1 MRRGVRRVRDIV
13 VGMAGHIDHGKTT
26 VVKYLTGVDT
36 DTLPEEKSRG
46 MTINLGFTQIKF
58 DDGSRVGLIDV
69 PGHEKFIKNMSAGVS
84 GVDYL
89 LMVIACDDG
98 IMPQTEEHFQILKL
112 FGVKKGMI
120 LLTKRDLVD
129 EKRYEEVKK
138 QCREY
143 FKGNF
148 LENSP
153 LLPLSII
160 NIESYNTLKNLL
172 KDELKKIDLEEK
184 ERYFRMD
191 IDRVFSVKGFGCVVT
206 GTVKSGKISVGDTLT
221 IYPQNKMVKVKGLES
236 HGEKKDSIGTGN
248 RCAINLAGIESSE
261 IKRGDI
267 IGKSLLTGDKIE
279 CKLTLL
285 ENSPKIKNNH
295 RIRLNIGTDEI
306 IGRVKIYE
314 KNYILAGE
322 IAFVQIDLEE
332 ILGGVLKER
341 GIVRNYSPISTI
353 GGIELLDFSKK
364 EFNRKDTKQIELLKV
379 LSQEDNEKKVE
390 ELIKIDRELENI
402 FSLFGEEISL
412 ENLIETKKVF
422 LLDKKYIHR
431 DTLLEKISIIVDE
444 LEKFYSENRLVRGI
458 LKSQIKER
466 YFKNYSLKDYNK
478 FFDLDLVKEKI
489 TVVDELVALKEFK
502 IRLNKEEK
510 NMKEEIFSY
519 YKEQKFNL
527 KPYSYY
533 LEVTKDKNLFEQVHR
548 YMVEEGFIQYLEE
561 EYYILNGYL
570 KESTKLITNFLEK
583 NRKIQVKEAK
593 EVLNNSRDSSIL
605 ILRKLDTLKV
615 TKNIDGVRVLI
626 K

>member
-1 MRRGVRRVRDIV
+1 MRDIL

-143 FKGNF
+143 FKGSF

-153 LLPLSII
+153 LLPLSID

-172 KDELKKIDLEEK
+172 KDELKRIDLEER
-184 ERYFRMD
+184 ERDFRMD

-322 IAFVQIDLEE
+322 SAFVQIDLEE
-332 ILGGVLKER
+332 VLGGVLKER

-364 EFNRKDTKQIELLKV
+364 EFNRKDIKQIELLKV

-412 ENLIETKKVF
+412 KNLIETKKVF

-489 TVVDELVALKEFK
+489 TVVDELVVLKEFK

-533 LEVTKDKNLFEQVHR
+533 LEVTKDKNLFEKVHR

-583 NRKIQVKEAK
+583 NEKIQVKEAK

>member
-1 MRRGVRRVRDIV
+1 MRDIV

-143 FKGNF
+143 FKGSF

-160 NIESYNTLKNLL
+160 DIESYNTLKNLL

-206 GTVKSGKISVGDTLT
+206 GTVKSGKISIGDTLT

-267 IGKSLLTGDKIE
+267 IGKSILTGDRIE

-285 ENSPKIKNNH
+285 ENSPKIKNNY

-322 IAFVQIDLEE
+322 SAFVQIDLEE
-332 ILGGVLKER
+332 VLGGVLKER

-353 GGIELLDFSKK
+353 GGIELLNFSKK

-390 ELIKIDRELENI
+390 ELIKTDRELEDI
-402 FSLFGEEISL
+402 FSLFGEKISL
-412 ENLIETKKVF
+412 KNLIETKKIF

-431 DTLLEKISIIVDE
+431 DILLEKISIIVDE
-444 LEKFYSENRLVRGI
+444 LEKFYSENRLMRGI

-466 YFKNYSLKDYNK
+466 YFKDYSLKDYNK

-489 TVVDELVALKEFK
+489 IVVDELVALKEFK

-533 LEVTKDKNLFEQVHR
+533 LKVTKDKNLFEQVHR

-570 KESTKLITNFLEK
+570 KESTKLIKNFLEK
-583 NRKIQVKEAK
+583 NGKIQVKEAK

>member
-1 MRRGVRRVRDIV
+1 MRDIV

-143 FKGNF
+143 FKGSF

-153 LLPLSII
+153 LLPLSITD
-160 NIESYNTLKNLL
+160 IESYNTLKNLL

-285 ENSPKIKNNH
+285 ESSPKIKNNH

-314 KNYILAGE
+314 KNCILAGE
-322 IAFVQIDLEE
+322 SAFVQIDLEE
-332 ILGGVLKER
+332 VLGGVLKER

-489 TVVDELVALKEFK
+489 IVVDELVVLKEFK

-583 NRKIQVKEAK
+583 NGKIQVKEAK

>member
-1 MRRGVRRVRDIV
+1 MRDIV

-143 FKGNF
+143 FKGSF

-153 LLPLSII
+153 LLPLSITD
-160 NIESYNTLKNLL
+160 IESYNTLKNLL
-172 KDELKKIDLEEK
+172 KEELKKIDLEEK

-285 ENSPKIKNNH
+285 ESSPKIKNNH

-314 KNYILAGE
+314 KNCILAGE
-322 IAFVQIDLEE
+322 SAFVQIDLEE
-332 ILGGVLKER
+332 VLGGVLKER

-431 DTLLEKISIIVDE
+431 DILLEKISIIVDE

-489 TVVDELVALKEFK
+489 IVVDELVALKEFK

-533 LEVTKDKNLFEQVHR
+533 LEVTKDKNLFEKVHR
-548 YMVEEGFIQYLEE
+548 YMAEEGFIQYLEE

-583 NRKIQVKEAK
+583 NGKIQVKEAK

>member
-1 MRRGVRRVRDIV
+1 MRDIV

-143 FKGNF
+143 FKGSF

-160 NIESYNTLKNLL
+160 DIESYNILKNLL

-206 GTVKSGKISVGDTLT
+206 GTVKSGKISIGDTLT

-267 IGKSLLTGDKIE
+267 IGKSILTGDRIE

-285 ENSPKIKNNH
+285 ENSPKIKNNY

-314 KNYILAGE
+314 KNCILAGE
-322 IAFVQIDLEE
+322 SAFVQIDLEE
-332 ILGGVLKER
+332 VLGGVLKER

-431 DTLLEKISIIVDE
+431 DILLEKISIIVDE

-489 TVVDELVALKEFK
+489 IVVDELVALKEFK

-533 LEVTKDKNLFEQVHR
+533 LEVTKDKNLFEKVHR

-583 NRKIQVKEAK
+583 NGKIQVKEAK

>member
-1 MRRGVRRVRDIV
+1 MRDIV
-13 VGMAGHIDHGKTT
+13 MGMAGHIDHGKTT

-143 FKGNF
+143 FKGSF

-172 KDELKKIDLEEK
+172 KDELKKIDLEER

-206 GTVKSGKISVGDTLT
+206 GTVKSGKISIGDTLT

-322 IAFVQIDLEE
+322 SAFVQIDLEE
-332 ILGGVLKER
+332 VLGGVLKER

-431 DTLLEKISIIVDE
+431 DILLEKISIIVDE

-489 TVVDELVALKEFK
+489 IVVDELVALKEFK

-533 LEVTKDKNLFEQVHR
+533 LEVTKDKNLFEKVHR

-583 NRKIQVKEAK
+583 NGKIQVKEAK

>member
-1 MRRGVRRVRDIV
+1 MRDIV

-112 FGVKKGMI
+112 FGVKKGTI

-143 FKGNF
+143 FKGSF

-153 LLPLSII
+153 LLPLSITD
-160 NIESYNTLKNLL
+160 IESYNTLKNLL
-172 KDELKKIDLEEK
+172 KDELKKIDLEER

-206 GTVKSGKISVGDTLT
+206 GTVKSGKISIGDTLT

-322 IAFVQIDLEE
+322 SAFVQIDLEE
-332 ILGGVLKER
+332 VLGGVLKER

-390 ELIKIDRELENI
+390 ELIKIDRELEYI

-412 ENLIETKKVF
+412 ENLIETKKIF

-431 DTLLEKISIIVDE
+431 DVLLEKISIIVDE

>member
-1 MRRGVRRVRDIV
+1 MRDIV

-143 FKGNF
+143 FKGSF

-153 LLPLSII
+153 LLPLSITD
-160 NIESYNTLKNLL
+160 IESYNTLKNLL
-172 KDELKKIDLEEK
+172 KEELKKIDLEEK

-285 ENSPKIKNNH
+285 ESSPKIKNNH

-314 KNYILAGE
+314 KNCILAGE
-322 IAFVQIDLEE
+322 SAFVQIDLEE
-332 ILGGVLKER
+332 VLGGVLKER

-431 DTLLEKISIIVDE
+431 DILLEKISIIVDE

-489 TVVDELVALKEFK
+489 IVVDELVTLKEFK

>member
-1 MRRGVRRVRDIV
+1 MRDIV

-112 FGVKKGMI
+112 FGVKSGMI

-143 FKGNF
+143 FKGSF

-206 GTVKSGKISVGDTLT
+206 GTVKSGKISIGDTLT

-431 DTLLEKISIIVDE
+431 DILLEKISIIVDE

-489 TVVDELVALKEFK
+489 IVVDELVALKEFK

-533 LEVTKDKNLFEQVHR
+533 LEVTKDKNLFEKVHR

-583 NRKIQVKEAK
+583 NGKIQVKEAK

>member
-1 MRRGVRRVRDIV
+1 MRDIV

-143 FKGNF
+143 FKGSF

-172 KDELKKIDLEEK
+172 KDELKKIDLEER

-191 IDRVFSVKGFGCVVT
+191 IDRVFSVKGFGCVIT
-206 GTVKSGKISVGDTLT
+206 GTVKSGKISIGDTLT

-341 GIVRNYSPISTI
+341 GVVRNYSPISTI

-431 DTLLEKISIIVDE
+431 DILLEKISIIVDE

-489 TVVDELVALKEFK
+489 IVVDELVALKEFK

-533 LEVTKDKNLFEQVHR
+533 LEVTKDKNLFEKVHR

>member
-1 MRRGVRRVRDIV
+1 MRDIV

-143 FKGNF
+143 FKGSF

-322 IAFVQIDLEE
+322 SAFVQIDLEE
-332 ILGGVLKER
+332 VLGGVLKER

>member
-1 MRRGVRRVRDIV
+1 MRDIV

-112 FGVKKGMI
+112 FGVKSGMI

-143 FKGNF
+143 FKGSF

-172 KDELKKIDLEEK
+172 KDELKKIDLEER

-206 GTVKSGKISVGDTLT
+206 GTVKSGKISIGDTLT

-390 ELIKIDRELENI
+390 ELIKIDRELEYI

-412 ENLIETKKVF
+412 ENLIETKKIF

-431 DTLLEKISIIVDE
+431 DVLLEKISIIVDE

-489 TVVDELVALKEFK
+489 TVVDELVALNEFK

-533 LEVTKDKNLFEQVHR
+533 LEVTKDKNLFEKVHR

-583 NRKIQVKEAK
+583 NEKIQVKEAK

>member
-1 MRRGVRRVRDIV
+1 MRDIV

-143 FKGNF
+143 FKGSF

-153 LLPLSII
+153 LLPLSITD
-160 NIESYNTLKNLL
+160 IESYNTLKNLL
-172 KDELKKIDLEEK
+172 KDELKRIDLEEK

-322 IAFVQIDLEE
+322 SAFVQIDLEE
-332 ILGGVLKER
+332 VLGGVLKER

-353 GGIELLDFSKK
+353 GGIELLNFSKK

-431 DTLLEKISIIVDE
+431 DILLEKISIIVDE

-489 TVVDELVALKEFK
+489 IVVDELVVLKEFK

-583 NRKIQVKEAK
+583 NGKIQVKEAK

>member
-1 MRRGVRRVRDIV
+1 MRDIV

-143 FKGNF
+143 FKGSF

-153 LLPLSII
+153 LLPLSITD
-160 NIESYNTLKNLL
+160 IESYNTLKNLL
-172 KDELKKIDLEEK
+172 KEELKKIDLEEK

-285 ENSPKIKNNH
+285 ESSPKIKNNH
-295 RIRLNIGTDEI
+295 RIRLNIGADEI

-314 KNYILAGE
+314 KNCILAGE
-322 IAFVQIDLEE
+322 SAFVQIDLEE
-332 ILGGVLKER
+332 VLGGVLKER

-431 DTLLEKISIIVDE
+431 DILLEKISIIVDE

-489 TVVDELVALKEFK
+489 IVVDELVALKEFK

>member
-1 MRRGVRRVRDIV
+1 MRDIV

-143 FKGNF
+143 FKGSF

-153 LLPLSII
+153 LLPLSIT

-172 KDELKKIDLEEK
+172 KDELKKIDLEER

-206 GTVKSGKISVGDTLT
+206 GTVKSGKISIGDTLT
-221 IYPQNKMVKVKGLES
+221 IYPQNKMVRVKGLES

-314 KNYILAGE
+314 KNCILARE
-322 IAFVQIDLEE
+322 SAFVQIDLEE
-332 ILGGVLKER
+332 VLGGVLKER

-431 DTLLEKISIIVDE
+431 DILLEKISIIVDE

-489 TVVDELVALKEFK
+489 IVVDELVALKEFK

-583 NRKIQVKEAK
+583 NEKIQVKEAK

>member
-1 MRRGVRRVRDIV
+1 MRDIV

-112 FGVKKGMI
+112 FGVKSGMI

-143 FKGNF
+143 FKGSF

-322 IAFVQIDLEE
+322 SAFVQIDLEE
-332 ILGGVLKER
+332 VLGGVLKER

-390 ELIKIDRELENI
+390 ELIKIDRELEYI
-402 FSLFGEEISL
+402 FSLFGEGISL
-412 ENLIETKKVF
+412 ENLIETKKIF

-431 DTLLEKISIIVDE
+431 DVLLEKISIIVDE

>member
-1 MRRGVRRVRDIV
+1 MRRVRDIV

-143 FKGNF
+143 FKGSF

-285 ENSPKIKNNH
+285 ESSPKIKNNH

-314 KNYILAGE
+314 KNCILAGE
-322 IAFVQIDLEE
+322 SAFVQIDLEE
-332 ILGGVLKER
+332 VLGGVLKER

-431 DTLLEKISIIVDE
+431 DILLEKISIIVDE

-489 TVVDELVALKEFK
+489 IVVDELVALKEFK

>member
-1 MRRGVRRVRDIV
+1 MRDIV

-143 FKGNF
+143 FKGSF

-153 LLPLSII
+153 LLPLSITD
-160 NIESYNTLKNLL
+160 IESYNTLKNLL
-172 KDELKKIDLEEK
+172 KEELKKIDLEEK

-285 ENSPKIKNNH
+285 ESSPKIKNNH

-314 KNYILAGE
+314 KNCILAGE
-322 IAFVQIDLEE
+322 SAFVQIDLEE
-332 ILGGVLKER
+332 VLGGVLKER

-431 DTLLEKISIIVDE
+431 DILLEKISIIVDE

-489 TVVDELVALKEFK
+489 IVVDELVALKEFK

-533 LEVTKDKNLFEQVHR
+533 LEVTKDKNLFEKVHR

>member
-1 MRRGVRRVRDIV
+1 M
-13 VGMAGHIDHGKTT
+13 GMAGHIDHGKTT

-143 FKGNF
+143 FKGSF

-172 KDELKKIDLEEK
+172 KEELKKIDLEER

-206 GTVKSGKISVGDTLT
+206 GTVKSGKISIGDTLT

-322 IAFVQIDLEE
+322 SAFVQIDLEE
-332 ILGGVLKER
+332 VLGGVLKER

-390 ELIKIDRELENI
+390 ELIKIDRELEYI

-412 ENLIETKKVF
+412 ENLIETKKIF

-431 DTLLEKISIIVDE
+431 DVLLEKISIIVDE

>member
-1 MRRGVRRVRDIV
+1 MRDIV

-143 FKGNF
+143 FKGSF

-153 LLPLSII
+153 LLPLSITD
-160 NIESYNTLKNLL
+160 IESYNTLKNLL
-172 KDELKKIDLEEK
+172 KEELKKIDLEEK

-431 DTLLEKISIIVDE
+431 DTLLEKISRIVDE

>member
-1 MRRGVRRVRDIV
+1 MRDIV
-13 VGMAGHIDHGKTT
+13 MGMAGHIDHGKTT

-112 FGVKKGMI
+112 FGVKSGMI

-143 FKGNF
+143 FKGSF

-172 KDELKKIDLEEK
+172 KEELKKIDLEER

-206 GTVKSGKISVGDTLT
+206 GTVKSGKISIGDTLT

-322 IAFVQIDLEE
+322 SAFVQIDLEE
-332 ILGGVLKER
+332 VLGGVLKER

-390 ELIKIDRELENI
+390 ELIKIDRELEYI

-412 ENLIETKKVF
+412 ENLIETKKIF

-431 DTLLEKISIIVDE
+431 DVLLEKISIIVDE

>member
-1 MRRGVRRVRDIV
+1 MRDIV

-84 GVDYL
+84 DVDYL

-143 FKGNF
+143 FKGSF

-341 GIVRNYSPISTI
+341 GVVRNYSPISTI

>member
-1 MRRGVRRVRDIV
+1 MRDIV

-112 FGVKKGMI
+112 FGVKSGMI

-143 FKGNF
+143 FKGSF

-206 GTVKSGKISVGDTLT
+206 GTVKSGKISIGDTLT

-236 HGEKKDSIGTGN
+236 YGEKKDSIGTGN

-267 IGKSLLTGDKIE
+267 IVKSLLTGDKIE

-322 IAFVQIDLEE
+322 SAFVQIDLEE
-332 ILGGVLKER
+332 VLGGVLKER

-390 ELIKIDRELENI
+390 ELIKIDRELEYI

-412 ENLIETKKVF
+412 ENLIETKKIF

-431 DTLLEKISIIVDE
+431 DVLLEKISIIVDE

>member
-1 MRRGVRRVRDIV
+1 MRDIV

-143 FKGNF
+143 FKGSF

-153 LLPLSII
+153 LLPLSITD
-160 NIESYNTLKNLL
+160 IESYNTLKNLL
-172 KDELKKIDLEEK
+172 KEELKKIDLEEK

-285 ENSPKIKNNH
+285 ESSPKIKNNH

-314 KNYILAGE
+314 KNCILAGE
-322 IAFVQIDLEE
+322 SAFVQIDLEE
-332 ILGGVLKER
+332 VLGGVLKER

-431 DTLLEKISIIVDE
+431 DILLEKISIIVDE

-489 TVVDELVALKEFK
+489 IVVDELVALKEFK

-519 YKEQKFNL
+519 NKEQKFNL

>member
-1 MRRGVRRVRDIV
+1 MRDIV

-143 FKGNF
+143 FKGSF

-172 KDELKKIDLEEK
+172 KDKLKKIDLEEK

>member
-1 MRRGVRRVRDIV
+1 MRDIV
-13 VGMAGHIDHGKTT
+13 MGMAGHIDHGKTT

-112 FGVKKGMI
+112 FGVKKGII

-143 FKGNF
+143 FKGSF

-153 LLPLSII
+153 LLPLSITD
-160 NIESYNTLKNLL
+160 IESYNTLKNLL
-172 KDELKKIDLEEK
+172 KDELKRIDLEEK

-322 IAFVQIDLEE
+322 SAFVQIDLEE
-332 ILGGVLKER
+332 VLGGVLKER

-353 GGIELLDFSKK
+353 GGIELLNFSKK

-431 DTLLEKISIIVDE
+431 DILLEKISIIVDE

-489 TVVDELVALKEFK
+489 IVVDELVALKEFK

>member
-1 MRRGVRRVRDIV
+1 MRDIV

-143 FKGNF
+143 FKGSF

-153 LLPLSII
+153 LLPLSITD
-160 NIESYNTLKNLL
+160 IESYNTLKNLL

-341 GIVRNYSPISTI
+341 GVVRNYSPISTI

-444 LEKFYSENRLVRGI
+444 LEKFYSENRLVRRI

-583 NRKIQVKEAK
+583 NGKIQVKEAK

>member
-1 MRRGVRRVRDIV
+1 MRDIV

-58 DDGSRVGLIDV
+58 DDGSRIGLIDV

-143 FKGNF
+143 FKGSF

-153 LLPLSII
+153 LLPLSITD
-160 NIESYNTLKNLL
+160 IESYNTLKNLL
-172 KDELKKIDLEEK
+172 KEELKKIDLEER

-314 KNYILAGE
+314 KNCILAGE
-322 IAFVQIDLEE
+322 SAFVQIDLEE
-332 ILGGVLKER
+332 VLGGVLKER

-390 ELIKIDRELENI
+390 ELIKIDRELEYI

-412 ENLIETKKVF
+412 ENLIETKKIF

-431 DTLLEKISIIVDE
+431 DILLEKISIIVDE

-489 TVVDELVALKEFK
+489 TVVDELVALNEFK

-583 NRKIQVKEAK
+583 NGKIQVKEAK

>member
-1 MRRGVRRVRDIV
+1 MRRVRDIV

-69 PGHEKFIKNMSAGVS
+69 PGHEKFIKNMTAGVS

-98 IMPQTEEHFQILKL
+98 IMPQTEEHFQILKF

-143 FKGNF
+143 FKGSF

-160 NIESYNTLKNLL
+160 DIESYNTLKNLL

-206 GTVKSGKISVGDTLT
+206 GTVKSGKISIGDTLT

-267 IGKSLLTGDKIE
+267 IGKSILTGDRIE

-322 IAFVQIDLEE
+322 SAFVQIDLEE
-332 ILGGVLKER
+332 VLGGVLKER

-364 EFNRKDTKQIELLKV
+364 EFNRKDIKQIELLKV

-390 ELIKIDRELENI
+390 ELIKTDRELEDI
-402 FSLFGEEISL
+402 FSLFGEKISL
-412 ENLIETKKVF
+412 KNLIEAKKVF

-458 LKSQIKER
+458 LKYQIKER

-489 TVVDELVALKEFK
+489 IVVDELVALNEFK

-533 LEVTKDKNLFEQVHR
+533 LKVTKDKNLFEQVHR

-583 NRKIQVKEAK
+583 NGKIQVKEAK

-605 ILRKLDTLKV
+605 ILRKLDALKV
-615 TKNIDGVRVLI
+615 TKNIDGIRMLRE
-626 K
+626 

>member
-1 MRRGVRRVRDIV
+1 M
-13 VGMAGHIDHGKTT
+13 GMAGHIDHGKTT

-143 FKGNF
+143 FKGSF

-153 LLPLSII
+153 LLPLSITD
-160 NIESYNTLKNLL
+160 IESYNTLKNLL
-172 KDELKKIDLEEK
+172 KEELKKIDLEEK

-285 ENSPKIKNNH
+285 ESSPKIKNNH

-314 KNYILAGE
+314 KNCILAGE
-322 IAFVQIDLEE
+322 SAFVQIDLEE
-332 ILGGVLKER
+332 VLGGVLKER

-431 DTLLEKISIIVDE
+431 DILLEKISIIVDE

-489 TVVDELVALKEFK
+489 IVVDELVALKEFK

>member
-1 MRRGVRRVRDIV
+1 MRDIV

-143 FKGNF
+143 FKGSF

-153 LLPLSII
+153 LLPLSITD
-160 NIESYNTLKNLL
+160 IESYNTLKNLL
-172 KDELKKIDLEEK
+172 KEELKKIDLEER

-267 IGKSLLTGDKIE
+267 IGKSILTGDRIE

-285 ENSPKIKNNH
+285 ENSPKIKNNY

-314 KNYILAGE
+314 KNCILAGE
-322 IAFVQIDLEE
+322 SAFVQIDLEE
-332 ILGGVLKER
+332 VLGGVLKER

-431 DTLLEKISIIVDE
+431 DILLEKISIIVDE

-489 TVVDELVALKEFK
+489 IVVDELVALKEFK

>member
-1 MRRGVRRVRDIV
+1 MRDIV

-112 FGVKKGMI
+112 FDVKSGMI

-143 FKGNF
+143 FKGSF
-148 LENSP
+148 LENSS
-153 LLPLSII
+153 LLPLSID

-206 GTVKSGKISVGDTLT
+206 GTVKSGKISIGDTLT

-285 ENSPKIKNNH
+285 ESSPKIKNNH

-314 KNYILAGE
+314 KNCILAGE
-322 IAFVQIDLEE
+322 SAFVQIDLEE
-332 ILGGVLKER
+332 VLGGVLKER

-431 DTLLEKISIIVDE
+431 DILLEKISIIVDE

-489 TVVDELVALKEFK
+489 IVVDELVALKEFK

>member
-1 MRRGVRRVRDIV
+1 MRDIV

-143 FKGNF
+143 FKGSF

-341 GIVRNYSPISTI
+341 GVVRNYSPISTI

-548 YMVEEGFIQYLEE
+548 YMVKEGFIQYLEE

>member
-1 MRRGVRRVRDIV
+1 MRDIV

-143 FKGNF
+143 FKGSF

-172 KDELKKIDLEEK
+172 KDELKKIDLEER

-322 IAFVQIDLEE
+322 SAFVQIDLEE
-332 ILGGVLKER
+332 VLGGVLKER

-390 ELIKIDRELENI
+390 ELIKIDRELEYI

-412 ENLIETKKVF
+412 ENLIETKKIF

-431 DTLLEKISIIVDE
+431 DVLLEKISIIVDE

>member
-1 MRRGVRRVRDIV
+1 MRDIV

-143 FKGNF
+143 FKGSF

-172 KDELKKIDLEEK
+172 KDELKKIDLEER

-206 GTVKSGKISVGDTLT
+206 GTVKSGKISIGDTLT

-322 IAFVQIDLEE
+322 SAFVQIDLEE
-332 ILGGVLKER
+332 VLGGVLKER

-390 ELIKIDRELENI
+390 ELIKIDRELEYI

-412 ENLIETKKVF
+412 ENLIETKKIF

-431 DTLLEKISIIVDE
+431 DVLLEKISIIVDE

-605 ILRKLDTLKV
+605 ILGKLDTLKV

>member
-1 MRRGVRRVRDIV
+1 MRRVRDIV

-143 FKGNF
+143 FKGSF

-153 LLPLSII
+153 LLPLSITD
-160 NIESYNTLKNLL
+160 IESYNTLKNLL
-172 KDELKKIDLEEK
+172 KDELKKIDLEER

-285 ENSPKIKNNH
+285 ESSPKIKNNH

-314 KNYILAGE
+314 KNCILAGE
-322 IAFVQIDLEE
+322 SAFVQIDLEE
-332 ILGGVLKER
+332 VLGGVLKER

-431 DTLLEKISIIVDE
+431 DILLEKISIIVDE

-489 TVVDELVALKEFK
+489 IVVDELVALKEFK

-533 LEVTKDKNLFEQVHR
+533 LEVTKDKNLFEKVHR

-561 EYYILNGYL
+561 EYYTLNGYL

-583 NRKIQVKEAK
+583 NGKIQVKEAK

>member
-1 MRRGVRRVRDIV
+1 VRDIV

-112 FGVKKGMI
+112 FGVKSGMI

-143 FKGNF
+143 FKGSF

-172 KDELKKIDLEEK
+172 KDELKKIDLEER

-206 GTVKSGKISVGDTLT
+206 GTVKSGKISIGDTLT

-322 IAFVQIDLEE
+322 SAFVQIDLEE
-332 ILGGVLKER
+332 VLGGVLKER

-390 ELIKIDRELENI
+390 ELIKIDRELEYI

-412 ENLIETKKVF
+412 ENLIETKKIF

-431 DTLLEKISIIVDE
+431 DVLLEKISIIVDE

>member
-1 MRRGVRRVRDIV
+1 MRDIV

-143 FKGNF
+143 FKGSF

-153 LLPLSII
+153 LLPLSITD
-160 NIESYNTLKNLL
+160 IESYNTLKNLL
-172 KDELKKIDLEEK
+172 KEELKKIDLEEK

-285 ENSPKIKNNH
+285 ESSPKIKNNH

-314 KNYILAGE
+314 KNCILAGE
-322 IAFVQIDLEE
+322 SAFVQIDLEE
-332 ILGGVLKER
+332 VLGGVLKER

-489 TVVDELVALKEFK
+489 IVVDELVALKEFK

>member
-1 MRRGVRRVRDIV
+1 MRRVRDIV

-143 FKGNF
+143 FKGSF

-153 LLPLSII
+153 LLPLSITD
-160 NIESYNTLKNLL
+160 IESYNTLKNLL
-172 KDELKKIDLEEK
+172 KEELKKIDLEER

-285 ENSPKIKNNH
+285 ESSPKIKNNH

-314 KNYILAGE
+314 KNCILAGE
-322 IAFVQIDLEE
+322 SAFVQIDLEE
-332 ILGGVLKER
+332 VLGGVLKER

-431 DTLLEKISIIVDE
+431 DILLEKISIIVDE

-489 TVVDELVALKEFK
+489 IVVDELVALKEFK